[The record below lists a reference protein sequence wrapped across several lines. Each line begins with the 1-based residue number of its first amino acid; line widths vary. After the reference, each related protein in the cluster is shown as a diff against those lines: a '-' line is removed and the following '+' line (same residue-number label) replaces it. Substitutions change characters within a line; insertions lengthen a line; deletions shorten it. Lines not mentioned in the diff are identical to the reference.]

1 MPAPFWLNPDS
12 TAFPDVSLAADDPP
26 GLLAAGGDL
35 SPERLLAAYASGIFP
50 WFTRDTPILWWSP
63 DPRMVMRPG
72 DVHVST
78 SMRKLIRQQKFSN
91 SPLKV
96 SMDTAFADV
105 IRLCAELR
113 ERQDGTWIT
122 AEMQSAYLSLFE
134 LGHAHSL
141 EVRQDGKLLGGLYG
155 VSLGGMFF
163 GESMFSTAPNVS
175 KLAYI
180 ALALQLQRWGY
191 HLIDCQLPTD
201 HLASL
206 GAAPMARA
214 DFIKELHAGSAIAGY
229 PDRWHF
235 EEDVFA
241 MLFAYQHGN
250 R

>member
-1 MPAPFWLNPDS
+1 MPAPYWLKSDS
-12 TAFPDVSLAADDPP
+12 IVFPDVSLAAEDPP
-26 GLLAAGGDL
+26 GLLAVGGDL
-35 SPERLLAAYASGIFP
+35 SPERLLAAYAHGIFP
-50 WFTRDTPILWWSP
+50 WFTRNSPMLWWSP

-72 DVHVST
+72 DVHVSN

-96 SMDTAFADV
+96 TMDTAFSEV

-113 ERQDGTWIT
+113 EQQDGTWIT
-122 AEMQSAYLSLFE
+122 PEMQAAYLTLHG

-155 VSLGGMFF
+155 VSLGGLFF
-163 GESMFSTAPNVS
+163 GESMFSMAPNVS
-175 KLAYI
+175 KLAFI

-191 HLIDCQLPTD
+191 QLIDCQLPTE

-206 GAAPMARA
+206 GASQMPRA
-214 DFIKELHAGSAIAGY
+214 DFVAELGAVNTHQGRSG
-229 PDRWHF
+229 RWHF

-241 MLFAYQHGN
+241 ALFPG
-250 R
+250 

>member
-1 MPAPFWLNPDS
+1 MPAPYWLKSDS
-12 TAFPDVSLAADDPP
+12 IVFPEVSLAAEDPP
-26 GLLAAGGDL
+26 GLLAVGGDL
-35 SPERLLAAYASGIFP
+35 SPERLLAAYAHGIFP
-50 WFTRDTPILWWSP
+50 WFTRNSPMLWWSP
-63 DPRMVMRPG
+63 DPRMVMRPA
-72 DVHVST
+72 DVHVSN

-96 SMDTAFADV
+96 TMDTDFSEV

-113 ERQDGTWIT
+113 EKQDGTWIT
-122 AEMQSAYLSLFE
+122 PEMQAAYLTLYG

-163 GESMFSTAPNVS
+163 GESMFGMAPNVS
-175 KLAYI
+175 KLAFI

-191 HLIDCQLPTD
+191 QLIDCQLPTD

-206 GAAPMARA
+206 GASPMPRA
-214 DFIKELHAGSAIAGY
+214 DFVSELSAVNTHQGRSG
-229 PDRWHF
+229 RWHF

-241 MLFAYQHGN
+241 GLFPG
-250 R
+250 

>member
-1 MPAPFWLNPDS
+1 
-12 TAFPDVSLAADDPP
+12 
-26 GLLAAGGDL
+26 
-35 SPERLLAAYASGIFP
+35 
-50 WFTRDTPILWWSP
+50 
-63 DPRMVMRPG
+63 
-72 DVHVST
+72 
-78 SMRKLIRQQKFSN
+78 MRKLIRQQKFSN

-96 SMDTAFADV
+96 TMDMAFADV

-113 ERQDGTWIT
+113 EKQDGTWIT
-122 AEMQSAYLSLFE
+122 AEMQSAYLALFKQ
-134 LGHAHSL
+134 GYAHSL

-175 KLAYI
+175 KLAFI

-206 GAAPMARA
+206 GATPMARME
-214 DFIKELHAGSAIAGY
+214 FINELTAGIAIAGRSG
-229 PDRWHF
+229 RWQF

-241 MLFAYQHGN
+241 SLFSG
-250 R
+250 

>member
-12 TAFPDVSLAADDPP
+12 TSFPEVCLAAEDPP
-26 GLLAAGGDL
+26 GLLAVGGDL
-35 SPERLLAAYASGIFP
+35 SAERLLSAYASGIFP
-50 WFTRDTPILWWSP
+50 WFTRDSPILWWSP
-63 DPRMVMRPG
+63 DPRMVMRPA
-72 DVHVST
+72 DIHVST

-96 SMDTAFADV
+96 TMDTAFADV

-113 ERQDGTWIT
+113 EKQDGTWIT
-122 AEMQSAYLSLFE
+122 AEMQSAYLLLFE

-163 GESMFSTAPNVS
+163 GESMFSIAPNVS
-175 KLAYI
+175 KLAFI

-206 GAAPMARA
+206 GAAPIARA
-214 DFIKELHAGSAIAGY
+214 DFINELKAGSAGAGHSG
-229 PDRWHF
+229 RWHF
-235 EEDVFA
+235 EEDVFRA
-241 MLFAYQHGN
+241 CLLKKS
-250 R
+250 

>member
-1 MPAPFWLNPDS
+1 MPAPYWLNLES
-12 TAFPDVSLAADDPP
+12 TVFPDVTLAAQEPP
-26 GLLAAGGDL
+26 GLLAVGGDL
-35 SPERLLAAYASGIFP
+35 STERLLAAYASGIFP
-50 WFTRDTPILWWSP
+50 WFTRDSPILWWSP
-63 DPRMVMRPG
+63 DPRMVVRPAQ
-72 DVHVST
+72 VHVSA

-96 SMDTAFADV
+96 TMDMAFADV

-113 ERQDGTWIT
+113 EKQDGTWIT
-122 AEMQSAYLSLFE
+122 AEMQSAYLALFKQ
-134 LGHAHSL
+134 GYAHSL
-141 EVRQDGKLLGGLYG
+141 EVRQDGKLMGGLYG

-175 KLAYI
+175 KLAFI

-206 GAAPMARA
+206 GATPMARME
-214 DFIKELHAGSAIAGY
+214 FINELTAGIAIAGRSG
-229 PDRWHF
+229 RWQF

-241 MLFAYQHGN
+241 SLFSG
-250 R
+250 